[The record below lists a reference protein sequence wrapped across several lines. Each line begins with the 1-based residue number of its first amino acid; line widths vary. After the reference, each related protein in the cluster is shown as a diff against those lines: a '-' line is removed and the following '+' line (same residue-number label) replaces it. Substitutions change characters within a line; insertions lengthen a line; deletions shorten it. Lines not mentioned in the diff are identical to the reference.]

1 MRMTSFLKFLWQ
13 MVLGK
18 LDTNMQKNE
27 IFDPYFIPYR
37 KTNSTEL
44 GFKQGL
50 ETKKLLKENRG
61 KDA

>member
-1 MRMTSFLKFLWQ
+1 
-13 MVLGK
+13 
-18 LDTNMQKNE
+18 MQKNE